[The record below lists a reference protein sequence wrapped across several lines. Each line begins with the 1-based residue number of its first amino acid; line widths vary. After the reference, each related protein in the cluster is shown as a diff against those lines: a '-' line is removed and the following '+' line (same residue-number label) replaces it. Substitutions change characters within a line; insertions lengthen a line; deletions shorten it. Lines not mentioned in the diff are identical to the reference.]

1 MRLPGR
7 PAFELYAKVVHLA
20 ADGSVTVRF
29 TSLLTEVEA
38 SVRELIEA
46 ARASGGR

>member
-7 PAFELYAKVVHLA
+7 PALELYAKVVHLA

-29 TSLLTEVEA
+29 TSLLAEVEA
-38 SVRELIEA
+38 SVRDLIEA
-46 ARASGGR
+46 ARSARPR